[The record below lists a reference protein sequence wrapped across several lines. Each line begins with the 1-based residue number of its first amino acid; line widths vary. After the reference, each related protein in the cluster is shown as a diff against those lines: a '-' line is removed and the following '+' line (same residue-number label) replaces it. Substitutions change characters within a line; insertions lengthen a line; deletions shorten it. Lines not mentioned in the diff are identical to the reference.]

1 MSEAVAP
8 RDERNLLVEVVGAAA
23 ELALTFFR
31 ANAKAWTKAGNSPVT
46 EADLAVDEFLR
57 RQLLQARPRY
67 GYLSE
72 ETEDDG
78 SRLTSPRTF
87 IVDPIDGTRVFI
99 GNETDWTIP
108 VAVVEAGRPIASVIF
123 APARGEIYHAE
134 AGDGA
139 YLNGEPIN
147 VAGTTSLA
155 GATMAVSKR
164 LFDMAGETPPKF
176 RSEFHASLAYRLAR
190 VADGRLDGV
199 AIKPNAKDWDIAAAD
214 LLVHEAGGALTDL
227 DSNMPRYDRPGTGH
241 GAMVAGPAAIHRE
254 LVRLVLQATGG
265 TLRSRT

>member
-1 MSEAVAP
+1 MSEAVAL

-31 ANAKAWTKAGNSPVT
+31 ANAKVWTKAGNSPVT
-46 EADLAVDEFLR
+46 EADIAVDELLR
-57 RQLLQARPRY
+57 RQLRQARPSY

-87 IVDPIDGTRVFI
+87 IVDPIDGTRAFVA
-99 GNETDWTIP
+99 NDTDWTIP
-108 VAVVEAGRPIASVIF
+108 VALVEAGRPIASVIF
-123 APARGEIYHAE
+123 VPARGEIYHAE
-134 AGDGA
+134 ADDGA
-139 YLNGEPIN
+139 YLNGEPIK
-147 VAGTTSLA
+147 VADTTKFA

-164 LFDMAGETPPKF
+164 LFDMAGESPPKF
-176 RSEFHASLAYRLAR
+176 RAEFHASLAYRLAR

-199 AIKPNAKDWDIAAAD
+199 AIKPDAQDWDIAAAD

-227 DSNMPRYDRPGTGH
+227 DSHKPRYDRPGTGH

-254 LVRLVLQATGG
+254 LLQLALRATAG
-265 TLRSRT
+265 